1 MIIQSISIGV
11 LRRETPV
18 LFKSKG
24 RIHKKKN
31 GNSRNFTGNCNG
43 FEEGLESLVY
53 K

>member
-24 RIHKKKN
+24 RIHKKN
-31 GNSRNFTGNCNG
+31 GNSRNFTGNRNG